1 MLVRSY
7 VTFSTVWANK
17 STSMSILR
25 WLQAK
30 QNHPLLP
37 NPGGNKSV
45 VAANKAVSSILV
57 EKAPRKRGPYHHYD
71 GELRAKIA
79 KYACENGNK
88 SAIAKFSSTLSYAL
102 SEGTVMVWKSLKL
115 MDVNM

>member
-1 MLVRSY
+1 
-7 VTFSTVWANK
+7 
-17 STSMSILR
+17 MSILR

-30 QNHPLLP
+30 ENHPILP

-88 SAIAKFSSTLSYAL
+88 SAVAKFSR
-102 SEGTVMVWKSLKL
+102 MKL
-115 MDVNM
+115 VKVNGR